1 MMFPAGKQRLQHARG
16 RGLTDRDAAGH
27 PDHERHR
34 PVRILLWLTKE
45 LCGRR
50 EQPLPRGD
58 LKVDQPGQ
66 RQVDLF
72 DLEQIEFLAQTT
84 QLEHFVFAQ
93 LQRCRHSKGTP
104 LTPVELHIGTRLA
117 QPRHAPSLAV
127 SVGAMEPGTLI
138 REYLLLGLRFDRVE
152 EGYVDSFTGDPSLR
166 RAVESEPQPD
176 PAELAR
182 QADRLLADLPNVPPG
197 NGFDK
202 TRADYLGAHLRA
214 LACAARKFAGQ
225 DVGFVDEVEAYFDV
239 HIAKG
244 DPEQYRQAHRKLDE
258 ALGGSGPLA
267 DRMQTYRAGE
277 QIPPERLEEAIHA
290 FSSALRDR
298 VRVEFPLPDTETI
311 TYEVVT
317 DKPWSGFN
325 YYLGDYRS
333 TVAVNADLKQ
343 QMSNLP
349 RLVAH
354 ESYPGHH
361 TEHCRKQAGLVE
373 RKGQDEQTI
382 FLVNTP
388 QCLMAEGLADL
399 ALHAAIGRGWGAW
412 AAEIYADL
420 GLRFDGER
428 AEAVSE
434 AAALL
439 ADVRQDAALMLHD
452 EHRDVDDIAEFLKRW
467 LLVND
472 ERARQS
478 LRFLSSPLWRA
489 YTSTYVE
496 GYRLLHGWLEARPD
510 GVSLTERFGRLLDE
524 PLIPSSL
531 RVVG

>member
-1 MMFPAGKQRLQHARG
+1 
-16 RGLTDRDAAGH
+16 
-27 PDHERHR
+27 
-34 PVRILLWLTKE
+34 
-45 LCGRR
+45 
-50 EQPLPRGD
+50 
-58 LKVDQPGQ
+58 
-66 RQVDLF
+66 
-72 DLEQIEFLAQTT
+72 
-84 QLEHFVFAQ
+84 
-93 LQRCRHSKGTP
+93 
-104 LTPVELHIGTRLA
+104 
-117 QPRHAPSLAV
+117 
-127 SVGAMEPGTLI
+127 MEPGTLI
-138 REYLLLGLRFDRVE
+138 DEYLLLGLRFDRIE
-152 EGYVDSFTGDPSLR
+152 EGYVDSFTGDPALR
-166 RAVESEPQPD
+166 RQVRNEPAPD
-176 PAELAR
+176 PADLAI
-182 QADRLLADLPNVPPG
+182 QAERLLAEIPDDL
-197 NGFDK
+197 DSD
-202 TRADYLGAHLRA
+202 RADYVAAHLRA
-214 LACAARKFAGQ
+214 LACAGKKFAGQ
-225 DVGFVDEVEAYFDV
+225 DVGFVDEVHAYFDV
-239 HIAKG
+239 HITKG
-244 DPEQYRQAHRKLDE
+244 DPERYEQAHRKLDD
-258 ALGGSGPLA
+258 ALPGTGPLA
-267 DRMQTYRAGE
+267 ERMQHYRGSE
-277 QIPPERLEEAIHA
+277 EIPPERLEEAIHA

-298 VRVEFPLPDTETI
+298 VRTTYPLPDTETI

-361 TEHCRKQAGLVE
+361 TEHCRKEAGLVDG
-373 RKGQDEQTI
+373 KGQAEQTI

-399 ALHAAIGRGWGAW
+399 ALYAAIGPSWGGWAG
-412 AAEIYADL
+412 EIYADL

-434 AAALL
+434 AAAAL

-452 EHRDVDDIAEFLKRW
+452 EHRGVDDVVAFLKRW

-472 ERARQS
+472 DRARQM

-496 GYRLLHGWLEARPD
+496 GYRLLRGWLEARPD
-510 GVSLTERFGRLLDE
+510 GVGLTERFGRLLDE

-531 RVVG
+531 RDVG

>member
-1 MMFPAGKQRLQHARG
+1 MNAGM
-16 RGLTDRDAAGH
+16 D
-27 PDHERHR
+27 
-34 PVRILLWLTKE
+34 
-45 LCGRR
+45 
-50 EQPLPRGD
+50 
-58 LKVDQPGQ
+58 
-66 RQVDLF
+66 
-72 DLEQIEFLAQTT
+72 
-84 QLEHFVFAQ
+84 
-93 LQRCRHSKGTP
+93 S
-104 LTPVELHIGTRLA
+104 
-117 QPRHAPSLAV
+117 
-127 SVGAMEPGTLI
+127 GTLI

-152 EGYVDSFTGDPSLR
+152 EGYVDSFTGDPALR
-166 RAVESEPQPD
+166 RQVADEPTPD

-182 QADRLLADLPNVPPG
+182 QARRLLAELPRTEG
-197 NGFDK
+197 LDEQ
-202 TRADYLGAHLRA
+202 RAGYLAAHLKA
-214 LACAARKFAGQ
+214 LACAGRKFAGEE
-225 DVGFVDEVEAYFDV
+225 VGFVEEVREYFDV
-239 HIAKG
+239 DIAKG
-244 DPEQYRQAHRKLDE
+244 DPDRYRDAHAKLDE

-267 DRMQTYRAGE
+267 QRLQAYRAGE
-277 QIPPERLEEAIHA
+277 EIPPDRLEECIHA
-290 FSSALRDR
+290 FSSALRDT
-298 VRVEFPLPDTETI
+298 VRATYPLPESETI

-325 YYLGDYRS
+325 YYLGDYKS

-361 TEHCRKQAGLVE
+361 TEHCRKEAGLVA
-373 RKGQDEQTI
+373 GLQQDEQTI

-399 ALHAAIGRGWGAW
+399 ALYAVQGPSWGGW

-420 GLRFDGER
+420 GLRFDGDR
-428 AEAVSE
+428 SAAISE
-434 AAALL
+434 AAAAL

-452 EHRDVDDIAEFLKRW
+452 EHRDADEVAAYLSRW
-467 LLVND
+467 LLVSD
-472 ERARQS
+472 DRARQM

-496 GYRLLHGWLEARPD
+496 GYRLLRAWIDDRPA

-531 RVVG
+531 RVA

>member
-1 MMFPAGKQRLQHARG
+1 MDVG
-16 RGLTDRDAAGH
+16 RD
-27 PDHERHR
+27 
-34 PVRILLWLTKE
+34 
-45 LCGRR
+45 
-50 EQPLPRGD
+50 
-58 LKVDQPGQ
+58 
-66 RQVDLF
+66 
-72 DLEQIEFLAQTT
+72 
-84 QLEHFVFAQ
+84 
-93 LQRCRHSKGTP
+93 S
-104 LTPVELHIGTRLA
+104 
-117 QPRHAPSLAV
+117 S
-127 SVGAMEPGTLI
+127 SLI

-152 EGYVDSFTGDPSLR
+152 DGYVDSFTGDPALR
-166 RAVESEPQPD
+166 RAVQSEPQPD
-176 PAELAR
+176 PADLAR
-182 QADRLLADLPNVPPG
+182 QAERLLGELPAGLEEP
-197 NGFDK
+197 
-202 TRADYLGAHLRA
+202 RAMFIGSHLRA
-214 LACAARKFAGQ
+214 LACAGRKFAGEQ
-225 DVGFVDEVEAYFDV
+225 VGFVDEVEAYFDV
-239 HIAKG
+239 RISKG
-244 DPEQYRQAHRKLDE
+244 DPDRYREAHAALDD
-258 ALGGSGPLA
+258 ALGGTGPLA
-267 DRMQTYRAGE
+267 DRIQAYRAAE
-277 QIPPERLEEAIHA
+277 EIPPERLEEAIHA

-298 VRVEFPLPDTETI
+298 VRATFPLPARETI

-325 YYLGDYRS
+325 YYKGDYQS

-361 TEHCRKQAGLVE
+361 TEHCRKEERLVAGQNQA
-373 RKGQDEQTI
+373 EQTI

-399 ALHAAIGRGWGAW
+399 ALYAAVGPQWGSW

-428 AEAVSE
+428 A
-434 AAALL
+434 AAISDATAAL

-452 EHRDVDDIAEFLKRW
+452 EHRDVDDVVAFLKRW

-472 ERARQS
+472 ERARQT

-496 GYRLLHGWLEARPD
+496 GYRLLRGWLDARPD

-531 RVVG
+531 RAA